1 MRFSSHTIL
10 WCVVITQTV
19 AIAVLVG
26 MVIPHERA
34 KATAATESA
43 MAERK
48 TRSRVERA
56 GADSPASL
64 ASQRE
69 KGRRYFQPS
78 TDPSWLKTAAK
89 LTPATAKEM
98 LERNTL
104 EIVNLDERAE
114 KAWNIIGQL
123 CLNGYPREAWELIEQ
138 DTGAVRQK
146 QLNAFF
152 READLPK
159 EELLRL
165 LGDQQTHDRAIG
177 LYGYWG
183 RFSPE
188 EFSRMDMSEFP
199 LKSQQEI
206 GSFRK
211 LMSDML
217 TEKYDPADPEAS
229 RTVRADLLSRVVEQA
244 NAGMF
249 SYEEIAKLMTRD
261 PSKDGFLYWEATEK
275 VAPELKAGQNTFF
288 GTDAEIIRL
297 MTAQNPEKVMN
308 QAVTPGSREQRFYHI
323 ALTEWLDKDYK
334 KGEDWYYARESS
346 MPEDARER
354 SAVAFVR
361 ASVRAGNYGAA
372 DQWLAR
378 VKAEGWHNALTYEK
392 SLIEADK
399 RKAQG
404 Q

>member
-1 MRFSSHTIL
+1 MRFSTQSLL
-10 WCVVITQTV
+10 WCAVITQTV
-19 AIAVLVG
+19 VIVVLVG
-26 MVIPHERA
+26 MVIPNERA
-34 KATAATESA
+34 KATAAVESI

-48 TRSRVERA
+48 ASSRVERTTS
-56 GADSPASL
+56 GSPTAL
-64 ASQRE
+64 TSQKE

-78 TDPSWLKTAAK
+78 TDPSWLKAAAK
-89 LTPATAKEM
+89 LTPADAKEM
-98 LERNTL
+98 LARNTL

-123 CLNGYPREAWELIEQ
+123 CQNGYPHEAWALIEE

-165 LGDQQTHDRAIG
+165 LADQQTHDRAIG

-183 RFSPE
+183 RFSAE

-206 GSFRK
+206 GAFRK
-211 LMSDML
+211 LMSDMFA
-217 TEKYDPADPEAS
+217 EKYDPADPEAS
-229 RTVRADLLSRVVEQA
+229 RTVRADLLSRVVDQA

-275 VAPELKAGQNTFF
+275 VAAELKAGQNTFY

-297 MTAQNPEKVMN
+297 MTAQNPEKVLN
-308 QAVTPGSREQRFYHI
+308 LAVTPGSREQRFYHI

-334 KGEDWYYARESS
+334 KGEDWYYARESA
-346 MPEDARER
+346 MTEDAKER

-378 VKAEGWHNALTYEK
+378 VKAEGWHNALVYEK

>member
-1 MRFSSHTIL
+1 MRSSTQTIL

-19 AIAVLVG
+19 VIAVLVG
-26 MVIPHERA
+26 MVIPRERA
-34 KATAATESA
+34 KATAASESA

-48 TRSRVERA
+48 SRSRVERA
-56 GADSPASL
+56 NDTLTPPP
-64 ASQRE
+64 Q
-69 KGRRYFQPS
+69 KGRRYFTPS
-78 TDPSWLKTAAK
+78 ADPSWLKTASK
-89 LTPATAKEM
+89 LTPASAKEM

-104 EIVNLDERAE
+104 EITNLEERAE
-114 KAWNIIGQL
+114 KAWNIIGRL
-123 CLNGYPREAWELIEQ
+123 CLNGYPREAWELIEN
-138 DTGAVRQK
+138 DTGTVRQK

-183 RFSPE
+183 RFSAE
-188 EFSRMDMSEFP
+188 EFGKMDMSEFP

-206 GSFRK
+206 GAFRK
-211 LMSDML
+211 TIGDMI

-229 RTVRADLLSRVVEQA
+229 RTIRADLLARMIEQS

-249 SYEEIAKLMTRD
+249 SYEEVAKLLSKD
-261 PSKDGFLYWEATEK
+261 PSKDGFLYWEATAK
-275 VAPELKAGQNTFF
+275 VDPRLKAGQNTFY
-288 GTDAEIIRL
+288 GTESQIVRL
-297 MTAQNPEKVMN
+297 MTAQDPEKVLN
-308 QAVTPGSREQRFYHI
+308 LATTAGSREQQFYHI
-323 ALTEWLDKDYK
+323 ALNEWLDKDYK
-334 KGEDWYYARESS
+334 KGEDWYYTREAS
-346 MPEDARER
+346 MTEDAKER

-378 VKAEGWHNALTYEK
+378 VSGEGWHNALVYEK

-404 Q
+404 K